1 LTEGWIGEEPP
12 VHFLFNLAIFVFPFG
27 GAMLAGAL
35 TEKAGP
41 AISGA
46 CSVLGL
52 IAGVWLFS
60 QTMML
65 FSL

>member
-1 LTEGWIGEEPP
+1 M
-12 VHFLFNLAIFVFPFG
+12 HFLFDAAIFVFPFG

-52 IAGVWLFS
+52 IGGIWLFS
-60 QTMML
+60 QTMTV

>member
-1 LTEGWIGEEPP
+1 